1 MGINPAEDDEQVTKE
16 EIQMMLMEGNAQGVI
31 DTQENEFIQNIFD
44 FHDITAEQV
53 CTHRTDVIVLDTED
67 SLDEWKISFIRIA
80 TATIRSVR
88 KPKKISSV
96 SWIPKPISVWMNAP
110 EKTF

>member
-44 FHDITAEQV
+44 FHDITAV
-53 CTHRTDVIVLDTED
+53 SYTHL
-67 SLDEWKISFIRIA
+67 S
-80 TATIRSVR
+80 TIRD
-88 KPKKISSV
+88 
-96 SWIPKPISVWMNAP
+96 
-110 EKTF
+110 T

>member
-1 MGINPAEDDEQVTKE
+1 
-16 EIQMMLMEGNAQGVI
+16 MMLMEGNAQGVI

-53 CTHRTDVIVLDTED
+53 CTHRNGCNCPGHRGIL
-67 SLDEWKISFIRIA
+67 LMNGKISFIRIA